1 MSEATKERKAI
12 DMLRP
17 LPARKPHLGWIDLE
31 GIAMVWHR
39 EVVRFAR
46 QRVRLFGGVV
56 RSLVWLFALGLGLRS
71 SFMPVGGLD
80 YTQFIF
86 GGIIMM
92 SVLFSA
98 LQSSISII
106 WDREFGFLKEVLV
119 APVPR
124 STIVLGK
131 ALGGAT
137 TSMLQGVVVL
147 MMAPLIG
154 VRPSLSGLFLALGFM
169 ALASLSMTGLGILIA
184 ARMKDFES
192 YGVIQNFVAMPMFLL
207 SGAMFPLGNVPVWLA
222 WIISL
227 NPLSYAVDAVRG
239 GLTGYHEY
247 GYLISISALAAFTAM
262 TLGASIHIFEREG

>member
-1 MSEATKERKAI
+1 MSETASRDRAI
-12 DMLRP
+12 DVLRP
-17 LPARKPHLGWIDLE
+17 LPVRKSHLGWVDLE

-39 EVVRFAR
+39 DLVRFAR

-56 RSLVWLFALGLGLRS
+56 RSVVWLFALGLGLRG
-71 SFMPVGGLD
+71 SFTPIAGLD

-86 GGIIMM
+86 PGIIAM

-137 TSMLQGVVVL
+137 TSTLQGAVVL
-147 MMAPLIG
+147 ALAPLAG
-154 VRPSLSGLFLALGFM
+154 VWPSFGGVLLALGFM
-169 ALASLSMTGLGILIA
+169 VLASLAMTGLGILIA
-184 ARMKDFES
+184 ARMTDFEGF
-192 YGVIQNFVAMPMFLL
+192 GVIQNFVAMPMFLL
-207 SGAMFPLGNVPVWLA
+207 SGAMFPMVDVPDWLA
-222 WIISL
+222 WIVRL
-227 NPLSYAVDAVRG
+227 NPLSHGVDAIRG
-239 GLTGYHEY
+239 ALTGYHDY
-247 GYLISISALAAFTAM
+247 SYLISVGALALFAAV
-262 TLGASIHIFEREG
+262 TLGISIRLFEREG